1 MQVPARTTKID
12 PTHVLLA
19 IILVCAIPLYVLWPS
34 SSQEP
39 CMSDIIPFWNGE
51 YPEPVVVVRDKTSHM
66 AYADLCLEETFSC
79 TILPGM
85 VHPWAKENIR
95 YASKP
100 EMVLYRSSVDFSS
113 SLQDYSLGTELV
125 YEGKTPDGMCSF
137 RVDTDRWYTSC
148 AFLEQLVYVS
158 GKQGTKARQFFFTA
172 CAESRSGWVEVDE
185 TLFSNIGID
194 RGLIKGYGV
203 IASE

>member
-12 PTHVLLA
+12 PKHILVA
-19 IILVCAIPLYVLWPS
+19 IVLVCAIPLYILWPS
-34 SSQEP
+34 KSHEP
-39 CMSDIIPFWNGE
+39 CTNDIIPFWNGE
-51 YPEPVVVVRDKTSHM
+51 YPEPVVVVRQKVPYTAHV
-66 AYADLCLEETFSC
+66 DLCLEETFRC

-85 VHPWAKENIR
+85 VHPWAKEKMR

-100 EMVLYRSSVDFSS
+100 EPVLYRSSVDFASN
-113 SLQDYSLGTELV
+113 LRDYTSGSEVV

-148 AFLEQLVYVS
+148 TFLEQLVYVS
-158 GKQGTKARQFFFTA
+158 GKQGVKARQFFFTA
-172 CAESRSGWVEVDE
+172 CEEGRAGWIEVDDS
-185 TLFSNIGID
+185 LFSNVGVD